1 MRASYAPPK
10 LVEPA
15 YRAAPEYT
23 QTLGP
28 EVAELCEMVGFG
40 PDAEQRLALDLIFA
54 LNGEGKSAAFEFA
67 VVCSRQNMKT
77 GLFKQAALGW
87 LFVAEEQLIVWSAHE
102 FSTAKE
108 ALRDLSAL
116 IEGNQHLSRRLKS
129 IRYANDDP
137 SIELKS
143 GQRIKFKARTLTGG
157 RGLTGDKVVLDEA
170 FALTADHMG
179 ALLPTLSVRPDPQ
192 VLYGSSAGLAR
203 SEVLRQLRDR
213 GRPGLSPRL
222 AYLEWCAARGGC
234 AEDGCEHVLGT
245 AGCALDDEDNWQAA
259 NPLLGRTRENGTGL
273 TYEFVRAERQA
284 LPPAE
289 FARERLGWWDESGV
303 DEAFGPGNWDACA
316 GSQPD
321 GVEIAA
327 LAVAVSYDLEW
338 ASIGAAGVL
347 DGKLYGRPLLHGP
360 GTGWVVDRCQ
370 ELQAAHEVEVVID
383 GRGPAADLIQP
394 LKDAGVRLRVAD
406 TTIVLDAYANIQKAV
421 RGRRFVHESFPEL
434 DAAAAVAVPRPVGD
448 RHAWGRKQSDSDISP
463 LEAVTLAAWVAG
475 RGTRRSVYEDF
486 GLTTV

>member
-1 MRASYAPPK
+1 VSVSCAPPR

-15 YRAAPEYT
+15 YRSGPVFSE
-23 QTLGP
+23 TLGP
-28 EVAELCEMVGFG
+28 EVADLCEMAGFA
-40 PDAEQRLALDLIFA
+40 PDEEQRLALDLIFA
-54 LNGEGKSAAFEFA
+54 LDGAGKSAAFEFA
-67 VVCSRQNMKT
+67 VIASRQNMKT
-77 GLFKQAALGW
+77 GLFKQAVLGW

-116 IEGNQHLSRRLKS
+116 IEGNPHLSRRLKS

-143 GQRIKFKARTLTGG
+143 GQRVKFKARTLTGG

-222 AYLEWCAARGGC
+222 AYLEWCAERGGC

-259 NPLLGRTRENGTGL
+259 NPLLGRTRPNGTGL

-303 DEAFGPGNWDACA
+303 DEAFGTGNWEACA
-316 GSQPD
+316 GVQPA
-321 GVEIAA
+321 GVEVAS

-338 ASIGAAGVL
+338 SSVAAAGSA
-347 DGKLYGRPLLHGP
+347 DGMLFGRPLQHGP
-360 GTGWVVDRCQ
+360 GTGWVVERCR
-370 ELQAAHEVEVVID
+370 ELQSELGVEVVID
-383 GRGPAADLIQP
+383 GRGPAADLIEP

-406 TTIVLDAYANIQKAV
+406 TPMVLDAYSHMQKAV
-421 RGRRFVHESFPEL
+421 RSRRFVHEQYPEL

-463 LEAVTLAAWVAG
+463 LEAVTLAVWVAG
-475 RGTRRSVYEDF
+475 RGIRRSVYEDA